1 MVDLS
6 LEQAYE
12 RMARIRVFEERTSDL
27 KTAGEIPGSIHLAN
41 GQEAI
46 PVGTCAV
53 LQAGDAVTATYRGHG
68 WAVAR
73 GVPLAELFAEMMG
86 RDSALCGGRGGSPYF
101 SAPAQDFLGENSIVG
116 AGVPVALGAA
126 LAARVRGD
134 GSISVVSIGDGAM
147 NQGATHEA
155 LNFAAAF
162 ALPLVVV
169 VENNLYSEMTPVRDM
184 IAIERLAER
193 AAAYGMP
200 GCTIDGNDPFVV
212 LQAAGEAAERARGGG
227 GPSLIEA
234 MTERLVGHY
243 SGDMQAYRPAGEV
256 DRARTREPLVR
267 LRQRIADE
275 QPDLAARL
283 AAVDARVA
291 EEVSAAVDAARARPE
306 PDPATATEHVYA

>member
-1 MVDLS
+1 MVNLS

-12 RMARIRVFEERTSDL
+12 QIARIRLFEERTSDL
-27 KTAGEIPGSIHLAN
+27 KAAGEIPGSIHLCN

-46 PVGTCAV
+46 PVGACAV
-53 LQAGDAVTATYRGHG
+53 LCDGDAVTATYRGHG

-73 GVPLAELFAEMMG
+73 GLALVELFAEMMG

-101 SAPAQDFLGENSIVG
+101 SSAAQGFLGENSIVG
-116 AGVPVALGAA
+116 AGVPIALGAA
-126 LAARVRGD
+126 LAARVTGD
-134 GSISVVSIGDGAM
+134 GSASVVSIGDGAM

-184 IAIERLAER
+184 IRVEQLAER

-212 LQAAGEAAERARGGG
+212 LDAMREAIERARSGA

-243 SGDMQAYRPAGEV
+243 SGDAQAYRPEGEV

-275 QPDLAARL
+275 QPELATRL
-283 AAVDARVA
+283 EQVEARVA
-291 EEVSAAVDAARARPE
+291 GEVSAAADAARQRPE